1 MRRDIEFN
9 AEGTVL
15 RGWLY
20 LPEHSVGRVPGV
32 VMAHGFT
39 AVKEMYLDRYA
50 EVFAAAGLG
59 VLVFDHRNFGASDGE
74 PRGEIDP
81 WAQVRDYRHAISFA
95 RTLPEIDPRRIGI
108 WGTSYSGG
116 HALVVGALDRRVRC
130 VVSQVPA
137 ISGYQASLRRVPAPQ
152 VPALLAAFADDRE
165 RRFRGAPPAMRPVL
179 PREPGGPAV
188 FPGEDAMAFF
198 RTAAE
203 HAPSWRNEITL
214 RSVEMAREYEPAVY
228 ISRISPTPLLVIA
241 ATEDTLTGTDLTL
254 DAYERALQPKQLL
267 LIPGGHFIPYVQEF
281 SASSGAARDWFC
293 SHLTP
298 ERCNP

>member
-20 LPEHSVGRVPGV
+20 LPERPAGPVPGV

-59 VLVFDHRNFGASDGE
+59 VLVFDNRNFGASDGE

-95 RTLPEIDPRRIGI
+95 RTLPELDRERLGI

-116 HALVVGALDRRVRC
+116 HVMVVGALDRRVRC

-137 ISGYQASLRRVPAPQ
+137 ISGYQASLRRVPASQ
-152 VPALLAAFADDRE
+152 VPALLAAFVADRE
-165 RRFRGAPPAMRPVL
+165 QRFRGGPPAMRPIL

-188 FPGEDAMAFF
+188 FSGEDAIAFF

-203 HAPSWRNEITL
+203 RAPSWGDQITL

-228 ISRISPTPLLVIA
+228 IARVSPTPLLVIA
-241 ATEDTLTGTDLTL
+241 ATDDTLTGTDLTL
-254 DAYERALQPKQLL
+254 EAYERALEPKQLV
-267 LIPGGHFIPYVQEF
+267 LIPGGHFVPYVEAF
-281 SASSGAARDWFC
+281 ATSSAAARDWFLR
-293 SHLTP
+293 HL
-298 ERCNP
+298 